1 MLGASS
7 RPLLF
12 LFGFFSPLPQ
22 VQGSGKRIS
31 NILHVL
37 FGSAARRGDI
47 YLFLPVIIDL
57 TPDNLDINSA
67 RGEYLRECPP
77 AAHQLCMNYAL
88 CHMFYGLNRYFQ

>member
-1 MLGASS
+1 MD
-7 RPLLF
+7 F
-12 LFGFFSPLPQ
+12 TE
-22 VQGSGKRIS
+22 IS
-31 NILHVL
+31 ITANCWGM
-37 FGSAARRGDI
+37 FGSAARRVDI

-88 CHMFYGLNRYFQ
+88 CHMFYGLNRCFQYYKN

>member
-1 MLGASS
+1 MD
-7 RPLLF
+7 F
-12 LFGFFSPLPQ
+12 TE
-22 VQGSGKRIS
+22 IS
-31 NILHVL
+31 ITANCWGM

>member
-1 MLGASS
+1 MD
-7 RPLLF
+7 F
-12 LFGFFSPLPQ
+12 TE
-22 VQGSGKRIS
+22 IS
-31 NILHVL
+31 ITANCWGM

-88 CHMFYGLNRYFQ
+88 CHMFYGLNRYFQQVKKLSFYLSRSL

>member
-1 MLGASS
+1 MNITQQFKWQTADLINMTHLSIHLQS
-7 RPLLF
+7 RIHQ
-12 LFGFFSPLPQ
+12 S
-22 VQGSGKRIS
+22 
-31 NILHVL
+31 L